1 MSRNRDPD
9 FFAWSDSDVD
19 LDELFEGDYTDND
32 SVCTDK
38 HSVSVDKKDIY
49 VCPICS
55 REYKTIS
62 GFRGHVT
69 KKHDE
74 NFKGM
79 AFFFISSKNNSHNIC
94 VSNRY

>member
-9 FFAWSDSDVD
+9 FFAWSDSDLD

-38 HSVSVDKKDIY
+38 HSVDKKDIY

-55 REYKTIS
+55 REYKTIY
-62 GFRGHVT
+62 
-69 KKHDE
+69 
-74 NFKGM
+74 
-79 AFFFISSKNNSHNIC
+79 ISYCKRFCNYKTNK
-94 VSNRY
+94 

>member
-9 FFAWSDSDVD
+9 FFAWSDSDLD

-55 REYKTIS
+55 
-62 GFRGHVT
+62 
-69 KKHDE
+69 
-74 NFKGM
+74 
-79 AFFFISSKNNSHNIC
+79 
-94 VSNRY
+94 